1 MPTPRHP
8 RATVAVL
15 LIGLSSVIQITG
27 CSRPLNQSDQLLGT
41 SPLSA
46 LESEKSISW
55 VEVAPL
61 TAEPTDAEAMA
72 GTSIAPLDRSMAK
85 PLIIRIQQA
94 QVEHEPTYLSTRP
107 LLASSTRADDAW
119 PGCRVV
125 EGPLQRGFA
134 DVTVAVMDGQRA
146 VICGDRTPW
155 KVSDYTPEVA
165 ARAAISA
172 VRQREREHALRD
184 VAIVSAVHDRDSLR
198 QPRDRWSMPCGKVP
212 STPRS
217 KLQDGL

>member
-8 RATVAVL
+8 RATVIVL

-46 LESEKSISW
+46 LEPEESISW

-72 GTSIAPLDRSMAK
+72 GTSIAPLDRSMAT

-107 LLASSTRADDAW
+107 VLASSTRADDSW
-119 PGCRVV
+119 PQ
-125 EGPLQRGFA
+125 LQQA
-134 DVTVAVMDGQRA
+134 LEVDTNDGN
-146 VICGDRTPW
+146 
-155 KVSDYTPEVA
+155 A
-165 ARAAISA
+165 A
-172 VRQREREHALRD
+172 L
-184 VAIVSAVHDRDSLR
+184 
-198 QPRDRWSMPCGKVP
+198 
-212 STPRS
+212 
-217 KLQDGL
+217 DGLIEPFRPLVSLLISPISVIIEPPFKVMVGPSGRSSRLAAPRYPAPWRWVKPIAERPDDDET